1 MTPEGEV
8 DVDKA
13 QQIAYD
19 VIAYLAEKFHLKGTY
34 TARNSCSRQT
44 VTNPDDLVK

>member
-1 MTPEGEV
+1 MEDEAKVYATCFYPQHRAMTPEGIV

-19 VIAYLAEKFHLKGTY
+19 VVAYLAEKFH
-34 TARNSCSRQT
+34 
-44 VTNPDDLVK
+44 